1 MLFVLSTWRSLRQ
14 RMLTTWCC
22 YTEAMYFAGRLG
34 GWLAQEYLWR
44 LAETNALDVHSPTP
58 NEQARM
64 RSLMKKYQNVPMD
77 LADASLVALAETRGI
92 STIFTLDKDF
102 FIYRWNDTN
111 VFNVVPDLRT

>member
-1 MLFVLSTWRSLRQ
+1 MSTWRSLRQ